1 MLQNKVVRLIDAAMP
16 GFSATYGS
24 HGPAKS
30 GGNTN
35 NNSNTT
41 TSDHSS
47 DNNNNGSSSSSNTIG
62 NSVST
67 GTSSSNAVVLGS
79 SDVKSYAQRLKG
91 KHGRFRGN
99 LNGKRV
105 DFSGRSVISPDPNL
119 GIDELAVPLR
129 VARVLTYPQRVFA
142 HNLQIMRRLVRN
154 GPRVHPGAISV
165 YFGA

>member
-16 GFSATYGS
+16 GFGSTYGS
-24 HGPAKS
+24 HGPAKGSTS
-30 GGNTN
+30 GSNTN
-35 NNSNTT
+35 NNTT
-41 TSDHSS
+41 STSDHSS
-47 DNNNNGSSSSSNTIG
+47 DNNNNNNNINGGGGNAISGSST
-62 NSVST
+62 
-67 GTSSSNAVVLGS
+67 SNAMVMGS

-142 HNLQIMRRLVRN
+142 HNLQAMRRLVRN